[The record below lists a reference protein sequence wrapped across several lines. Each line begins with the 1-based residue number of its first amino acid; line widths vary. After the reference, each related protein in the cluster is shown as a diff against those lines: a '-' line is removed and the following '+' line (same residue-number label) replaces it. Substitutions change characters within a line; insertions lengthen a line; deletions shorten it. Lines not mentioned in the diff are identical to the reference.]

1 MGLSGPYTAIAVWFC
16 GTWPFCLATWR
27 MYHTGVMTL
36 PEFNG
41 PNEGLALLYCTHAF
55 TALLGQ
61 RWCVPLAYSPCFRLT
76 HSRRPPRRLWGAPV
90 WAPVLGSV
98 WPQHIYAGVGVVM
111 FLIDGKHH
119 VESVLASVRARG
131 ESRRSA
137 LKILTPMLGL
147 TGLMLSWAALSPEQ
161 YVVAEQPYLFLLG
174 CGFQF
179 ALLMGRII
187 LGHLCEERR
196 GMMAAMWLS
205 LATLP
210 LGVANAAAGAPLPE
224 IYFLWLN
231 SIYGIAVYVHFAM
244 GVTDEITTLLGIKC
258 FSLPKRAK

>member
-1 MGLSGPYTAIAVWFC
+1 M
-16 GTWPFCLATWR
+16 
-27 MYHTGVMTL
+27 
-36 PEFNG
+36 
-41 PNEGLALLYCTHAF
+41 
-55 TALLGQ
+55 
-61 RWCVPLAYSPCFRLT
+61 
-76 HSRRPPRRLWGAPV
+76 

-98 WPQHIYAGVGVVM
+98 RPQHVYAGAGVIM
-111 FLIDGKHH
+111 MLIDGSHH
-119 VESVLASVRARG
+119 VQTVMAAVRARG

-137 LKILTPMLGL
+137 LKILTPMVGL
-147 TGLMLSWAALSPEQ
+147 TALMVAWAVLSPE
-161 YVVAEQPYLFLLG
+161 YHVVSEHPYLFLLG

-210 LGVANAAAGAPLPE
+210 LGVANAAAGAVLPE
-224 IYFLWLN
+224 IYFLYLN
-231 SIYGIAVYVHFAM
+231 AAYGIAVYVHFAM

-258 FSLPKRAK
+258 FSLPPAKRSK